1 MIRSAF
7 LLIPY
12 HASKLV
18 KNYCFENF
26 CRYFFHPFVKVI
38 MIIILKIERCLQ
50 LKASFKSL
58 LMAVLAI
65 ILFVPVAT
73 PSAAALEGSLSGK
86 SIYNDGQTTYQAA
99 NSTTFRDVPSTY
111 WAKQEIDFL
120 VQHDIIQGYKNGNFG
135 VKDPVK
141 RWQAAVI
148 LARALGIENDPAPN
162 PGFRDVPT
170 SHHAYKAISALTK
183 YGVFSKAS
191 SFNPNDK
198 LTRAQMAKILTESF
212 GLSYTSPTSFKDVK
226 SNAWYYKY
234 VQAVAFNGIANGDKK
249 GYFLPGKA
257 TTRTEFA
264 VFMAR
269 MLNEQFRSG
278 VQITVTGTQFQS
290 DGRLKMNVVLFNN
303 TNNKVF
309 DIQGKY
315 RLYINNTIVAQ
326 STSLREYKGIT
337 LAPKQKKAT
346 AFYFSP
352 SEVKNRIN
360 FNNTAELEF
369 EHKWYYYQ

>member
-1 MIRSAF
+1 M
-7 LLIPY
+7 
-12 HASKLV
+12 KT
-18 KNYCFENF
+18 N
-26 CRYFFHPFVKVI
+26 
-38 MIIILKIERCLQ
+38 
-50 LKASFKSL
+50 FKSL

-65 ILFVPVAT
+65 ILFVPVAS
-73 PSAAALEGSLSGK
+73 PSATALEGSLSGK
-86 SIYNDGQTTYQAA
+86 SIYNDDQMDYQAA
-99 NSTTFRDVPSTY
+99 NSTTFRDVPRTY

-120 VQHDIIQGYKNGNFG
+120 VQNDIIQGYKNGNFG

-141 RWQAAVI
+141 RWQAAII

-170 SHHAYKAISALTK
+170 SHQAYNAIAALTK

-191 SFNPNDK
+191 SFNLNGK
-198 LTRAQMAKILTESF
+198 LTRAQMTKILTESF
-212 GLSYTSPTSFKDVK
+212 GLRYNSPTNFKDVK

-249 GYFLPGKA
+249 GYFLPNKA
-257 TTRTEFA
+257 TSRTEFA

-269 MLNEQFRSG
+269 TLNEQFRSG
-278 VQITVTGTQFQS
+278 VQVTVTGTQFQS

-303 TNNKVF
+303 TSNKVFNIKGKYTLHINNKV
-309 DIQGKY
+309 
-315 RLYINNTIVAQ
+315 VAQ
-326 STSLREYKGIT
+326 STSLREYKGLT

-360 FNNTAELEF
+360 FNNTAELAF
-369 EHKWYYYQ
+369 EHQWYYYQ